1 MESGKNIQLL
11 YDVGLRIKELRLE
24 NEWKQIE
31 LAKRIG
37 VDRTSVS
44 SCEGGK
50 RIPDIFILCGI
61 ADEFGV
67 TLDYLVGRSVQGE

>member
-37 VDRTSVS
+37 VDRTSDVNKRQYRKNLNPARDS
-44 SCEGGK
+44 SPVLNPIRHK
-50 RIPDIFILCGI
+50 
-61 ADEFGV
+61 
-67 TLDYLVGRSVQGE
+67 T

>member
-1 MESGKNIQLL
+1 MESEKNIQLL

-44 SCEGGK
+44 SYERGK
-50 RIPDIFILCGI
+50 RISDIFILCRI

>member
-1 MESGKNIQLL
+1 MESEKNIQLL

-44 SCEGGK
+44 SYECGK
-50 RIPDIFILCGI
+50 RIPDIFILCRI

>member
-1 MESGKNIQLL
+1 MEIGKNIQLL

-44 SCEGGK
+44 SYERGK
-50 RIPDIFILCGI
+50 RIPDIFILCRI